1 MNKNEKMIL
10 KLILKNH
17 LTVDHKYLTISI
29 LSEKTALSE
38 NELYKIMQK
47 LLVLQYV
54 KMIQTRNYW
63 TANTF
68 TITEKGLL
76 ALQFPW
82 GRIIRDVLIGIA
94 TITAFIAIL
103 IQINSN

>member
-1 MNKNEKMIL
+1 LNKNEKLIL

-17 LTVDHKYLTISI
+17 LTVDHKYLTIST

-38 NELYKIMQK
+38 DELYKIIQK
-47 LLVLQYV
+47 LLILQYV
-54 KMIQTRNYW
+54 KMIDTKSHW
-63 TANTF
+63 TVNPF

-82 GRIIRDVLIGIA
+82 ARIRDVFIGIA
-94 TITAFIAIL
+94 TITAFISIL
-103 IQINSN
+103 IAI